1 MTSNTFIFS
10 VEEPRLCWLNNDLI
24 SIVKY
29 LFLIFKILHYL
40 EVTYSIPKESLLQM
54 AIVQYFPLLGIKVNL
69 NFLKILNIYSV
80 LRGENRYLFTFYVY
94 LHKSK

>member
-10 VEEPRLCWLNNDLI
+10 VEELSLCWLNNDFI

-29 LFLIFKILHYL
+29 LFLIFKTLHYL

-80 LRGENRYLFTFYVY
+80 LPGENRYLVTFYVY